1 MSPSGQQIIH
11 SATFS
16 APRLNGKADRLER
29 LARARAR
36 LVEHKTGDSI
46 ASHLGQGV
54 KVSRW
59 LFPRLVCHPPS
70 FLCSASLPNSL
81 ILHPVG
87 MGNAM
92 KCILG
97 LEEREEKR
105 RGEAKRGD
113 PDIPNPREGRKDKAK
128 WRHVAHT
135 QSSRK
140 NITTDGLRG

>member
-59 LFPRLVCHPPS
+59 LFPRLVRHPPS

-97 LEEREEKR
+97 LEERERGRGRGSEKR
-105 RGEAKRGD
+105 GSRHSQPK
-113 PDIPNPREGRKDKAK
+113 GRKEGQGQ
-128 WRHVAHT
+128 VAARSTHT
-135 QSSRK
+135 VVEK
-140 NITTDGLRG
+140 KHND